1 METPAFLLKLKAIGL
16 KDLYH
21 IQGFMHLL
29 MKPRNGM
36 RWTAEDKQEL
46 RSHLIPLAETLP
58 YLAVFSLPGGLLLL
72 PILARIMDR
81 ANRASCALL
90 FPLPKNHPRIK
101 APISQTP
108 TLSHQKHKQEK
119 FSLPT
124 VTRK

>member
-36 RWTAEDKQEL
+36 RWSIEDKKEL

-81 ANRASCALL
+81 RKPGQLRSVVPN
-90 FPLPKNHPRIK
+90 P
-101 APISQTP
+101 
-108 TLSHQKHKQEK
+108 EK
-119 FSLPT
+119 SSENQCTNIPNADSNPEE
-124 VTRK
+124 K

>member
-16 KDLYH
+16 EDLYH

-81 ANRASCALL
+81 RKPGQLL
-90 FPLPKNHPRIK
+90 SVVPYPEKSPESRNTDLPNTDSK
-101 APISQTP
+101 SQET
-108 TLSHQKHKQEK
+108 
-119 FSLPT
+119 
-124 VTRK
+124 

>member
-21 IQGFMHLL
+21 IQGFMQLL

-36 RWTAEDKQEL
+36 RWSVEDKKEL

-81 ANRASCALL
+81 RKPGQLRSVV
-90 FPLPKNHPRIK
+90 PSP
-101 APISQTP
+101 
-108 TLSHQKHKQEK
+108 EK
-119 FSLPT
+119 SPENQIT
-124 VTRK
+124 DKPNSESKPPEA

>member
-36 RWTAEDKQEL
+36 RWSIEDKKEL

-81 ANRASCALL
+81 RKPGQLRSVVPNPERSPENRSTDYPNADS
-90 FPLPKNHPRIK
+90 K
-101 APISQTP
+101 SE
-108 TLSHQKHKQEK
+108 EK
-119 FSLPT
+119 
-124 VTRK
+124 

>member
-1 METPAFLLKLKAIGL
+1 METPAFLVKLKAIGL
-16 KDLYH
+16 EDLYH

-81 ANRASCALL
+81 RKPGKLRSVVLYTKKSTENQSTEK
-90 FPLPKNHPRIK
+90 PNSDSK
-101 APISQTP
+101 SQET
-108 TLSHQKHKQEK
+108 
-119 FSLPT
+119 
-124 VTRK
+124 

>member
-16 KDLYH
+16 ADLYH

-36 RWTAEDKQEL
+36 RWTTEDKQEL
-46 RSHLIPLAETLP
+46 RSHLMSLAETLP

-81 ANRASCALL
+81 RNRG
-90 FPLPKNHPRIK
+90 P
-101 APISQTP
+101 APSVVPIPEESP
-108 TLSHQKHKQEK
+108 I
-119 FSLPT
+119 
-124 VTRK
+124 TRSSDQHDKD

>member
-16 KDLYH
+16 EDLYH

-81 ANRASCALL
+81 RKPGQLRSVVPNPEKS
-90 FPLPKNHPRIK
+90 PENQSTDKPNSDSK
-101 APISQTP
+101 SQET
-108 TLSHQKHKQEK
+108 
-119 FSLPT
+119 
-124 VTRK
+124 